1 MQSQKKSS
9 LFEWV
14 VVGVV
19 AVLIL
24 GVLVLFSGILRSD
37 PVRQETS
44 VATVLTPSNTV
55 PTKNPTATVEPTLA
69 TKASPTAVAMS
80 TNTLVP
86 TVAATSTPKPQ
97 QFFLGDFVEQYGY
110 AIAALTVENPATP
123 SRLYEVKPGKKLI
136 AVEII
141 VGNVSGKPIGVN
153 PLYVTLFDSEGFAH
167 QTELGGRDNQIA
179 TIHLYQG
186 EKVRGW
192 VAFEVPEETKAVS
205 IKYRIETFGNQFI
218 QASLIPPI
226 TGHETIAQSESP
238 PLVNSL
244 PKLGEVAEG
253 FGYLISAT
261 NVENPTKPSNL
272 YEPRTGGYKLVGVE
286 VIAGNV
292 SGEILSVNP
301 LYVIL
306 IDADGFVYRA
316 ELGGRDGQIATGKL
330 SAGEKIKGWV
340 AFTIPE
346 NAVPSS
352 IRYELDLISA
362 DRVLQT
368 GLN

>member
-1 MQSQKKSS
+1 MVGI
-9 LFEWV
+9 V
-14 VVGVV
+14 V
-19 AVLIL
+19 VLIL
-24 GVLVLFSGILRSD
+24 GLLVSFSVTLRGS

-44 VATVLTPSNTV
+44 IGSVVTPSNSV
-55 PTKNPTATVEPTLA
+55 PAKNPTSTVEPILT
-69 TKASPTAVAMS
+69 TKASPTAIVATPTS
-80 TNTLVP
+80 TLVP
-86 TVAATSTPKPQ
+86 TVVATSTPKPQ

-110 AIAALTVENPATP
+110 TVAALTVENPATP
-123 SRLYEVKPGKKLI
+123 GGLYQVKPGKKLI

-141 VGNVSGKPIGVN
+141 VGNISGKPIGVN
-153 PLYVTLFDSEGFAH
+153 PLNVTLFDSEGFAH
-167 QTELGGRDNQIA
+167 QTELGGRDNQIE
-179 TIHLYQG
+179 TTHLYQG

-192 VAFEVPEETKAVS
+192 IAFEVPEATKAVS
-205 IKYRIETFGNQFI
+205 IKYRIEIFGNQFI

-226 TGHETIAQSESP
+226 AGHETIAQSESL

-244 PKLGEVAEG
+244 PKIGEIAEG
-253 FGYLISAT
+253 FGYSISAT
-261 NVENPTKPSNL
+261 NVENPTQPSNL
-272 YEPRTGGYKLVGVE
+272 YEPRTGYKLVAVE
-286 VIAGNV
+286 IIAGNV

-301 LYVIL
+301 LYVVL

-340 AFTIPE
+340 AFTILE
-346 NAVPSS
+346 NAIPSR
-352 IRYELDLISA
+352 IRYELDFRNA